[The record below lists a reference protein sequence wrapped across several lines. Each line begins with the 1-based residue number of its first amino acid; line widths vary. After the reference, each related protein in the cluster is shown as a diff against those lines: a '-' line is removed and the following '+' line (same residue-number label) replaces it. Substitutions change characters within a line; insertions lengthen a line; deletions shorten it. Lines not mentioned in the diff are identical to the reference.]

1 MNLQRLYKLIFVGM
15 VTENSGQGS
24 RSLEAQR
31 LVDEATT
38 ANKRSRLQV
47 FEVNPG
53 QGRRTVLINKY
64 QRQWAVKALFLVGL
78 LAAVAVFTV
87 LPA

>member
-1 MNLQRLYKLIFVGM
+1 MSESTDIQRLI
-15 VTENSGQGS
+15 
-24 RSLEAQR
+24 
-31 LVDEATT
+31 DESTA

-47 FEVNPG
+47 FELNPG